1 MWTLYFTIQ
10 RRQSSKYLLTTSS
23 PLFILCYTVK
33 TEHAPGHGTGLLGSW
48 APSSLMAGSFQDPT
62 LCPEGSKEEPA
73 RGGGAVVVP
82 GRDLPKLSFEP
93 LLQQM
98 PPSASL
104 KASVNSLKIRI
115 TPEFLGCSPHWSL
128 CPHPTCIWLETES
141 ANVPYWLRTLRFL
154 SHSQQKQSPLW
165 DP

>member
-1 MWTLYFTIQ
+1 MPLVTEQVCLEAGLPALSWLVPSKTPLCAQ
-10 RRQSSKYLLTTSS
+10 R
-23 PLFILCYTVK
+23 
-33 TEHAPGHGTGLLGSW
+33 E
-48 APSSLMAGSFQDPT
+48 
-62 LCPEGSKEEPA
+62 A
-73 RGGGAVVVP
+73 RRNQHGGGAVVVP